1 MSLALVASCVAGYA
15 LWGERPDDSIRV
27 AGAVLGLVALVGE
40 PLVILVHELGH
51 AVAVVA
57 LTGQR
62 ATVQVGRDP
71 ALVRFSV
78 GRIDLHWDPR
88 GLPRSL
94 PDASAGLS
102 PPDAADRARG
112 SGRLAS
118 ARGGLC
124 NAGRERSRRRSRRF
138 WTLFAV
144 SGTSLFAALFNSVPL
159 RSLPRWWPGAL
170 RTGEEGPSDGYIA
183 LQALRAIR
191 GRASWHDDPSVPEA
205 VMVDIATG
213 RSPSRCA
220 GRRRGRA
227 AGQPLRGH

>member
-15 LWGERPDDSIRV
+15 LWGERSDDSIRV

-88 GLPRSL
+88 GYLAHCQMPLPASPRRMLPIALAGPAASL
-94 PDASAGLS
+94 LL
-102 PPDAADRARG
+102 AAAFAM
-112 SGRLAS
+112 LAES
-118 ARGGLC
+118 ARG
-124 NAGRERSRRRSRRF
+124 A
-138 WTLFAV
+138 APV
-144 SGTSLFAALFNSVPL
+144 ASGPC
-159 RSLPRWWPGAL
+159 
-170 RTGEEGPSDGYIA
+170 
-183 LQALRAIR
+183 
-191 GRASWHDDPSVPEA
+191 
-205 VMVDIATG
+205 
-213 RSPSRCA
+213 SP
-220 GRRRGRA
+220 
-227 AGQPLRGH
+227 